1 MNESYWIGGRQVSH
15 DEFLLHTEQ
24 AAIWAREAVENA
36 QPRDEQV
43 IQ

>member
-1 MNESYWIGGRQVSH
+1 MIYVIEGREVSR

-43 IQ
+43 IR